1 MRNVTRA
8 LNIERSQQG
17 TRQAWVSSTTFF
29 EKQQT
34 KALNCLR
41 RCMDAFPFMN
51 VDILDFVPA
60 QLKSRNLCHMYCPQ
74 KSFMEIQELLATCVY
89 SINVLPL
96 WLVGLSVSRLCCD
109 VSPPPSNLVDIANKY
124 RNGSPTQIW
133 LHFCSVSRLCI
144 SSFLKIHPL
153 WLYHLSEND
162 AYICFDSSDVSK
174 TPITSL

>member
-1 MRNVTRA
+1 MRSVIRA
-8 LNIERSQQG
+8 LNTERSQQG
-17 TRQAWVSSTTFF
+17 TRQTWVSSAAFF

-51 VDILDFVPA
+51 VDILDSVTA
-60 QLKSRNLCHMYCPQ
+60 QLKSGNLFHTYCPQ
-74 KSFMEIQELLATCVY
+74 KNFMEIQELLATCVY

-96 WLVGLSVSRLCCD
+96 WLVGLSVSRICCD
-109 VSPPPSNLVDIANKY
+109 LSPPPSNLVDTACKY

-144 SSFLKIHPL
+144 LSFLKIHPL

-162 AYICFDSSDVSK
+162 AYVCSDSSDFSK